1 MKQLRDAFR
10 RWKERNWDRKPFVDE
25 GANFIHLGFDT
36 PRLRAFW
43 DKRGKSVITASKWLL
58 ALVGGALLLRF
69 LGLG

>member
-1 MKQLRDAFR
+1 MKWAKDALR
-10 RWKERNWDRKPFVDE
+10 RWKERNWDRQPFVDE
-25 GANFIHLGFDT
+25 GHNFVHLGFKS

-58 ALVGGALLLRF
+58 ALIGGALILRF